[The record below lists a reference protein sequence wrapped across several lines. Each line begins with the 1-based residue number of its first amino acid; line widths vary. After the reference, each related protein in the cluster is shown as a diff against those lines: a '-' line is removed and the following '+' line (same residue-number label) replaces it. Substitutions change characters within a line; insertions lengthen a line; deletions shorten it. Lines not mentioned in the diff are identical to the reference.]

1 MTDLPQLQTLLVHAA
16 VKRRRRRRVRRAA
29 APVLALAVLVAAI
42 PWVLHDVRVP
52 DREEPVTPS
61 VVPSVEEA
69 FGPFQGPDTAPLND
83 RRAGDRVRRVG
94 RPAHRA
100 PVTYLRLRGDQL
112 CLIVRIRPLCAV
124 ASELVSGHRILFG
137 VVNGRGYAVLPN
149 GVRSVRREWT
159 GFEPAPFAVT
169 NNLVVFSA
177 PVGGGRLDWVA
188 PDGTP
193 AHLEVR
199 NPKDPHSFY
208 PRLNEPATEADRY
221 ANLPGARLLAG
232 AEGVRAWLVPRRQR
246 ICLVVELTGGSGGS
260 VCRRPDEV
268 STPLVIATPAEPQVV
283 VAAFPST
290 LVPLEVS
297 PATARSRV
305 SADGILVLD
314 GTDLTA
320 LRWRDTQTGSDVQ
333 LRTPFA
339 IDGYVLNG
347 EAGHPSRYPAK

>member
-1 MTDLPQLQTLLVHAA
+1 MTDLPQLQTLLVDAA

-29 APVLALAVLVAAI
+29 APVLALAVLLALI

-61 VVPSVEEA
+61 VVPTVEQA
-69 FGPFQGPDTAPLND
+69 FGPFQTPGRPPLP
-83 RRAGDRVRRVG
+83 AVLPGDRVRRVG
-94 RPAHRA
+94 QPAQGA
-100 PVTYLRLRGDQL
+100 ADTYLRLRGDQL
-112 CLIVRIRPLCAV
+112 CLFVRSRSLCAV
-124 ASELVSGHRILFG
+124 ASDLASGHGILFG

-159 GFEPAPFAVT
+159 GYRPASFAV
-169 NNLVVFSA
+169 NQNLVVFSA
-177 PVGGGRLDWVA
+177 PLGGGRLDWVA

-199 NPKDPHSFY
+199 NPKNPHSFY

-221 ANLPGARLLAG
+221 ANLPGARLLL
-232 AEGVRAWLVPRRQR
+232 EDKGVHAWLVPRRQR
-246 ICLVVELTGGSGGS
+246 ICLVVELAGGSGGS
-260 VCRRPDEV
+260 ACRRADEV
-268 STPLVIATPAEPQVV
+268 SAPLVIATTAEPQVV

-290 LVPLEVS
+290 LIPLGIS
-297 PATARSRV
+297 PATARNRV

-320 LRWRDTQTGSDVQ
+320 LRWRDTRTGSEAQ
-333 LRTPFA
+333 LRTPFN